1 MNMKRS
7 QIIIDLIRD
16 DISVSQAMDILNVL
30 LKEMKNEKIKKWLNN
45 EINGYGVNDKVPEY
59 RIVYGQIMGN
69 VINYTLKV
77 TNTNIPVKPEFKE
90 RFTKIEVKLGIND
103 IVQLSIAEKETKNH
117 SLTSPIELD
126 VINCISLVEGQVTH
140 AHTELSIYA
149 HTNILNGIKNKL
161 LDVFLKLEKI
171 YGNLDNYY
179 IDLSDSKTAKKAGE
193 EIIKIVAGNT
203 EYEKK

>member
-1 MNMKRS
+1 MKRS

-16 DISVSQAMDILNVL
+16 NINVSQAMDILNVL
-30 LKEMKNEKIKKWLNN
+30 LNDMKNEKIKKWLDN
-45 EINGYGVNDKVPEY
+45 EKNGYGAKDKVPEY
-59 RIVYGQIMGN
+59 RIVHGQIMGN

-77 TNTNIPVKPEFKE
+77 TGTNIPVKPEFKE
-90 RFTKIEVKLGIND
+90 HFTKIEVKTGISD

-117 SLTSPIELD
+117 SLTCPIELD
-126 VINCISLVEGQVTH
+126 VINAISLVEGQVTH

-161 LDVFLKLEKI
+161 VDVFLELEKI

-179 IDLSDSKTAKKAGE
+179 IDFSDSKTAKKAGE
-193 EIIKIVAGNT
+193 EIIKIIADT
-203 EYEKK
+203 SEYEKK